1 MGRTSSD
8 GITIGRNI
16 IAFIFVI
23 IFVDDNI
30 SLANAFNIFCHHP
43 SSKGKAAFPAFRR
56 NLHSLGISKV
66 EPTIVNGVDSW
77 DLQEDWLLVDQVP
90 LFTVHATSR
99 VQTIDGM
106 MHERGDHSSATFWT
120 QLRHST
126 PLLSYKNEEEL
137 ENRYRVLRQR
147 QLDKEEI
154 TTKYVTGENM
164 IQCGKSPELLTEWWT
179 EKHSHADDHGAG
191 AMMMGGELLNGSRIW
206 FPLSQAGTL
215 QGNQLR
221 SLDDWHGDDHEQ
233 WNYAEAMGGHV
244 YELCMPRQ
252 HHTTKKTMTRKSIDS
267 SAINSEIV
275 PWLSSRNG
283 SIFAIFTASILSAAI
298 AFSADPLHQATGT
311 SAAQVTPTPITIIVQ
326 SSRLPS
332 SSPPTMVRTASS
344 TNGAT
349 DITEMSLSAQ
359 RAHQELKVEREKT
372 TVQHVQERLK
382 LDELKLKDLINEENK
397 QEAIKYGF

>member
-1 MGRTSSD
+1 M
-8 GITIGRNI
+8 GRNI
-16 IAFIFVI
+16 IAFVFVV
-23 IFVDDNI
+23 IFVDDTI
-30 SLANAFNIFCHHP
+30 SLANAFNSFCHHP
-43 SSKGKAAFPAFRR
+43 SSKGKATLPAFRR
-56 NLHSLGISKV
+56 NPHSLGISNV
-66 EPTIVNGVDSW
+66 EPTNLDFNDVDSW
-77 DLQEDWLLVDQVP
+77 ELQEDWLLMDQVP

-99 VQTIDGM
+99 VQTIGGM

-147 QLDKEEI
+147 QFDEEESN
-154 TTKYVTGENM
+154 TNYVTGEKGMGGKNM

-179 EKHSHADDHGAG
+179 EKYSHADDHGAG

-215 QGNQLR
+215 QGNHLR

-244 YELCMPRQ
+244 YELCIPRR
-252 HHTTKKTMTRKSIDS
+252 HHTTKKDTTRKSIDI

-298 AFSADPLHQATGT
+298 AFSADPLRQATGT
-311 SAAQVTPTPITIIVQ
+311 SAAQITPTPITIIVQ
-326 SSRLPS
+326 RSRLPS
-332 SSPPTMVRTASS
+332 SSPTSICPY

-372 TVQHVQERLK
+372 TVQHVQDRLK
-382 LDELKLKDLINEENK
+382 LDELKLKDLIKEENR

>member
-1 MGRTSSD
+1 M
-8 GITIGRNI
+8 GRNI
-16 IAFIFVI
+16 IASIFVI
-23 IFVDDNI
+23 IFVHDNI
-30 SLANAFNIFCHHP
+30 SLANAFNLFCHHP
-43 SSKGKAAFPAFRR
+43 SSKRKATFPAFRR
-56 NLHSLGISKV
+56 NSHSLGISKV
-66 EPTIVNGVDSW
+66 EPTNVDFNSVDSW
-77 DLQEDWLLVDQVP
+77 DLQEDWLLVDQVL

-147 QLDKEEI
+147 QLDKEESN
-154 TTKYVTGENM
+154 TKNVTGEKGMGGNM

-221 SLDDWHGDDHEQ
+221 SFDDWHGDDHEQ
-233 WNYAEAMGGHV
+233 WNYAEAMGGHI

-252 HHTTKKTMTRKSIDS
+252 HHTTKKNMTRKSIGS

-298 AFSADPLHQATGT
+298 AFSGDPLRQATGT
-311 SAAQVTPTPITIIVQ
+311 SAAQVTPPPVTIIVQ
-326 SSRLPS
+326 SSRLPL
-332 SSPPTMVRTASS
+332 SSPPNMVRTTSS

-359 RAHQELKVEREKT
+359 RARQELKVEREKM
-372 TVQHVQERLK
+372 TVQHVQDRLK
-382 LDELKLKDLINEENK
+382 IDELKLKDLINEENK
-397 QEAIKYGF
+397 QEAIEYGF